1 MDHPRNKAPQLV
13 FDHLTPG
20 VDYHAG
26 FVSGRVRPYT
36 PLHTHDF
43 YELFYILED
52 RVSHTIN
59 GATQILTAGD
69 LIMVRAEDCHS
80 LSGKRFHMINVAFPT
95 EPWQSYCHLA
105 GLEDSA
111 FLDAAIAP
119 PPAVRVPEAQREEC
133 AAIFGRVLQTF
144 QQTPQGRPA
153 RLALCRFW
161 STVLDFFDPHEKETT
176 QPDKKHPAWLSVA
189 CRAMYEEENLRA
201 GLPRFVEVSG
211 VTRAHLTR
219 TLKLYRQ
226 QTPTEF
232 INEVRLQHAAMLL
245 ATTPAD
251 ILDVAADCGFENI
264 SYFYR
269 RFRQQFGKSPRA
281 WRREAQCI
289 VMPLQ
294 K

>member
-1 MDHPRNKAPQLV
+1 VEDYGGKAPQLV
-13 FDHLTPG
+13 FDLVTPG

-43 YELFYILED
+43 YELFYILEHT
-52 RVSHTIN
+52 VSHNID
-59 GATQILTAGD
+59 GVTQVLSAGD
-69 LIMVRAEDCHS
+69 LLMVRAEDCHS
-80 LSGKRFHMINVAFPT
+80 LSGKRFHMINVAFPA
-95 EPWQSYCHLA
+95 EVWRSYCHLA

-111 FLDAAIAP
+111 FLNPALP
-119 PPAVRVPEAQREEC
+119 PPMVRVSEAQREEC

-144 QQTPQGRPA
+144 QQTPRGRYA

-161 STVLDFFDPHEKETT
+161 ATVLDFFEPHEEAATL
-176 QPDKKHPAWLSVA
+176 PDTKHPAWLSVA
-189 CRAMYEEENLRA
+189 CRAMYEEENLRV
-201 GLPRFVEVSG
+201 GLPRFVEASG

-269 RFRQQFGKSPRA
+269 RFRKQFGKSPRV
-281 WRREAQCI
+281 WRKEAQCI